1 MSSAQT
7 PRSEHRLRVVNSDG
21 AIVKKMVTRGA
32 AVSVAALALT
42 LIPLAG
48 TSYAASCSGAG
59 CDNKGPVATGC
70 DSEGVTTPREI
81 DNNGRVAQLRWSA
94 GCSAAWV
101 RVVQQSSNP
110 IYNATGYIEKYNSS
124 GTLLKS
130 LSVSFPSSGSDW
142 SNMLG
147 GASYYYRVC
156 VSFQGDEYPLKCST
170 KF

>member
-1 MSSAQT
+1 MKKVLTRAATISA
-7 PRSEHRLRVVNSDG
+7 
-21 AIVKKMVTRGA
+21 A
-32 AVSVAALALT
+32 AVTLT

-70 DSEGVTTPREI
+70 DVTDVATQRTV
-81 DNNGRVAQLRWSA
+81 NNNERVAELRWSFD
-94 GCSAAWV
+94 CQAAWV
-101 RVVQQSSNP
+101 RVVQKSSNP
-110 IYNATGYIEKYNSS
+110 VYPAYGYIEKYNSS

-130 LSVSFPSSGSDW
+130 LSVAFPSSGSDW

-147 GASYYYRVC
+147 GTAYYYRVC
-156 VSFQGDEYPLKCST
+156 VKFVGNEYPLKCST